1 MQPTTTSADST
12 SGRGEPASMDR
23 DRPSLPHSVFGVIR
37 QRNTYAGLLYVLV
50 SFPITLATFVAFVTL
65 ISTGGGLAITIAG
78 IPLLVATMYLWCATA
93 EVERVLANNMLGS
106 EIRPLPF
113 AGEKGP
119 LWSLARIRTR
129 LGNWYT
135 WRALAFVLLRFG
147 VATAGACVVLGTL
160 GLSLQMMA
168 APIVY
173 GPADGIDFMVWDID
187 RLQEALLLA
196 AAGAL
201 FVIPS
206 LHVSRLTAWLMGRF
220 NELLLQ
226 SPEGARTPGGP
237 GSVEE
242 AAAAALL
249 WNGIGHARRAKDTHI
264 ATIQTR
270 AWAAHVAMY
279 AATMVVLVFIDGASA
294 GTWWVLYPAWGW
306 GIAVA
311 LHTGYYLGGHLGGHA
326 AAYLVAII
334 GLFVIDSLY
343 TDRTWFYW
351 PALGWGLIV
360 AAHAYAIW
368 GFTRVEAEPVLI
380 RRASPPGL
388 APTVET
394 PEAGIVV
401 DGPMRTV
408 AIDGQPIE
416 VTPTEFALLALFTG
430 APGRAFS
437 RDELLD
443 LVWKDDFEITHR
455 TVDTHIQRL
464 RKKLGERAD
473 TIQTVWGMGYRYQ
486 P

>member
-1 MQPTTTSADST
+1 MHRP
-12 SGRGEPASMDR
+12 
-23 DRPSLPHSVFGVIR
+23 RPSLPHSIFGIIR

-50 SFPITLATFVAFVTL
+50 SFPITLATFIAFVTL
-65 ISTGGGLAITIAG
+65 ISAGGGLAITIVG

-113 AGEKGP
+113 AGEEGP

-135 WRALAFVLLRFG
+135 WRALTFVLLRFG

-173 GPADGIDFMVWDID
+173 GPADGIEFMVWDID
-187 RLQEALLLA
+187 RLSEALLLA

-226 SPEGARTPGGP
+226 SPEGAAAAGGV
-237 GSVEE
+237 GD
-242 AAAAALL
+242 AAAAVLA
-249 WNGIGHARRAKDTHI
+249 WEGIGAARRGRGASI
-264 ATIQTR
+264 ATLQLR
-270 AWAAHVAMY
+270 AWVAHVVLY

-294 GTWWVLYPAWGW
+294 DGTWWVLWPAWGW

-326 AAYLVAII
+326 AAYLVAVV

-343 TDRTWFYW
+343 TGRTWFYW
-351 PALGWGLIV
+351 PALGWGLVV

-368 GFTRVEAEPVLI
+368 GFTKVEVEPALV
-380 RRASPPGL
+380 RRPALPGPDASGE
-388 APTVET
+388 APD
-394 PEAGIVV
+394 AGIVV

-416 VTPTEFALLALFTG
+416 VTPTEFALLTLFTG